1 MKISFG
7 LLHKSRGRLQQ
18 FLPEGKR
25 VFEFFRFA
33 LIIFVSLMSDQYIV
47 SALKYRP
54 QHFNTVV
61 GQSHITTTLKNA
73 IRNNQL
79 AHSFL
84 FCGPRGVGKT
94 TCARILAKTINC
106 INRTEDAEA
115 CDVCPSCTSFRDNTS
130 FNVHELDAASNNSVD
145 DIRELIE
152 QVRIVP
158 QAGAKYKVYIIDEVH
173 MLSNSA
179 FNAFLKTLE
188 EPPSYAIFILA
199 TTEKHKILPTILSRC
214 QIFDFNR
221 ITTADTL
228 NHLSEICDKEHIVFE
243 KEALHLIA
251 QKSEG
256 CMRDALSIM
265 DKIASFTNDQI
276 TYTNT
281 VEHLNIL
288 DYDYFF
294 KVIDTLMLQD
304 LSGIMLI
311 YDEII
316 RKGFEGDM
324 FLNGLT
330 EHLRNLLFSRDPRVV
345 HLLDFPEAIQARY
358 FQQASQVSQAY
369 IINALSVV
377 NQSEQQYK
385 MARNKRLHV
394 ELALV
399 KLNYLQNAIQLL
411 SDENSGTVK
420 KKLLTQEVFPLKA
433 PMIRSIPI
441 KPKVSIEPSVTPPPR
456 KQTSEKNSTLITSA
470 PTPPTTTSSG
480 NPASY
485 GVTLEGLKGLKN
497 LVRDKVLNQQQQDV
511 IAIDS
516 EQLQQAWEK
525 IAHQLTA
532 EKIIY
537 RNAIMQTLLSFEGH
551 VITLTADPVALDY
564 LKGQRLILL
573 DFFKN
578 YFRNQEVNILFA
590 LKPEEMQNP
599 ADRVLSTREIFDK
612 MAAKNP
618 ALRKLRD
625 GLNMDFDL

>member
-1 MKISFG
+1 M
-7 LLHKSRGRLQQ
+7 
-18 FLPEGKR
+18 
-25 VFEFFRFA
+25 A
-33 LIIFVSLMSDQYIV
+33 DQYIV

-106 INRTEDAEA
+106 TNRTEDAEA
-115 CDVCPSCTSFRDNTS
+115 CDVCPSCASFRDNTS

-158 QAGAKYKVYIIDEVH
+158 QGGAKYKVYIIDEVH

-330 EHLRNLLFSRDPRVV
+330 EHLRNLLFSRDPRIV

-358 FQQASQVSQAY
+358 YQQASQVSQAY

-399 KLNYLQNAIQLL
+399 KLNYLQNAIQIL
-411 SDENSGTVK
+411 SDDQSGAVK
-420 KKLLTQEVFPLKA
+420 KKLLTQEVFPLRA
-433 PMIRSIPI
+433 PMIRSIPV
-441 KPKVSIEPSVTPPPR
+441 KPKISIETVEAPVQKTA
-456 KQTSEKNSTLITSA
+456 EKNQTLSASTAA
-470 PTPPTTTSSG
+470 PHSTKASDNRG
-480 NPASY
+480 NY
-485 GVTLEGLKGLKN
+485 GVTLGGLKDLKN
-497 LVRDKVLNQQQQDV
+497 LVRDKVLNQQHREV
-511 IAIDS
+511 ITIDN
-516 EQLQQAWEK
+516 EQLKLAWEK
-525 IAHQLTA
+525 IAQQMTA

-537 RNAIMQTLLSFEGH
+537 RNAIMQTILSFDGH

-578 YFRNQEVNILFA
+578 HFCNQEINILFA

-599 ADRVLSTREIFDK
+599 AERVLSTREIFDK
-612 MAAKNP
+612 MATKNP

-625 GLNMDFDL
+625 SLNMEFDM